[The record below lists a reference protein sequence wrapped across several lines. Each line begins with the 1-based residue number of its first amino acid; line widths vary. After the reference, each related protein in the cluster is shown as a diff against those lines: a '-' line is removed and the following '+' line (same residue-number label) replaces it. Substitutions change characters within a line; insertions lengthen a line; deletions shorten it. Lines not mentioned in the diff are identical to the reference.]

1 MRIADFVI
9 TAAVV
14 AGLSAPAMAQ
24 EGSGQSVP
32 SPAPA
37 PAPAATT
44 GRNQAVNNTGYNNY
58 TYSDHWIASAFVGT
72 NFGTGFH
79 NNLLDITTE
88 GTSNTSINFGGE
100 VAYLWGGH
108 IGVEGLAEFSPSFQI
123 NDVLLENH
131 PMVNTY
137 MANAIA
143 AGHFGDEQQFM
154 PYVSGGIGAVQL
166 RSTIFVIDPV
176 TLTEL
181 GTLSQSGSRFG
192 GNVGAGLMGFAGAWG
207 FRGDV
212 RYYRATSNN
221 NLDISDLFTGNV
233 FTQGVLS
240 GLNFWKANVG
250 VAYRW

>member
-24 EGSGQSVP
+24 EGSGQAIQSPATAP
-32 SPAPA
+32 SPA
-37 PAPAATT
+37 AAT
-44 GRNQAVNNTGYNNY
+44 GRNQAVNYTNY
-58 TYSDHWIASAFVGT
+58 PNSDRWVASAFVGT

-88 GTSNTSINFGGE
+88 GNTNTSINFGGE

-108 IGVEGLAEFSPSFQI
+108 IGVEGLAEFSPSFDI

-131 PMVNTY
+131 PMINTY

-143 AGHFGDEQQFM
+143 TSHFGSEHQFM
-154 PYVSGGIGAVQL
+154 PYFSGGIGAVQM

-176 TLTEL
+176 TLNEL
-181 GTLSQSGSRFG
+181 GTLKETGSRFG
-192 GNVGAGLMGFAGAWG
+192 GDVGGGLMGFAGKWG

-212 RYYRATSNN
+212 RYYRASSNN
-221 NLDISDLFTGNV
+221 NLDLTDLGTGNV